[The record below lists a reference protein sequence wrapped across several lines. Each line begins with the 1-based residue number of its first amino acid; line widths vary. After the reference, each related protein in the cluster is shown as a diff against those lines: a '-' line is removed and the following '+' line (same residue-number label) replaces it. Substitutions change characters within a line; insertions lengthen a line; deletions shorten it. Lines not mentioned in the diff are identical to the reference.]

1 MGDKMKTI
9 SFLDNTS
16 AHLPELMK
24 QADRENLNHDK
35 IIVTDSFL
43 HHQLNNKIKIAW
55 LLEPE
60 CIFPYSYNFIT
71 SNYSNF
77 TYVLT
82 HTKDLMDKIPNAV
95 FYAFGTTFIKSKD
108 FKIYEKTKNI
118 SMIASNK
125 TFCKGHEFRHIVR
138 KSMPES
144 VDIFG
149 IGINPV
155 DYKLDALRDYRYSV
169 AMENS
174 KHDFYFT
181 EKLIDCFLTG
191 TVPIYW
197 GCPGIGKF
205 FDTNGILSFD
215 TLQDAHQWL
224 QKADE
229 VDYHS
234 RRSAIMENFER
245 AKSYVNTYDSVY
257 NFVDSL

>member
-1 MGDKMKTI
+1 
-9 SFLDNTS
+9 
-16 AHLPELMK
+16 
-24 QADRENLNHDK
+24 
-35 IIVTDSFL
+35 
-43 HHQLNNKIKIAW
+43 
-55 LLEPE
+55 
-60 CIFPYSYNFIT
+60 
-71 SNYSNF
+71 
-77 TYVLT
+77 
-82 HTKDLMDKIPNAV
+82 
-95 FYAFGTTFIKSKD
+95 
-108 FKIYEKTKNI
+108 
-118 SMIASNK
+118 
-125 TFCKGHEFRHIVR
+125 
-138 KSMPES
+138 
-144 VDIFG
+144 
-149 IGINPV
+149 
-155 DYKLDALRDYRYSV
+155 
-169 AMENS
+169 MENS

-229 VDYHS
+229 IDYHS